1 MLANRITSEVN
12 FFIMVHSVDLAR
24 QRFKKVHQMV
34 GSLEKVKEK
43 DQEAR
48 ETEMAIKNS
57 QKNDPKPTGKGKKK
71 RGLLEQIQGD
81 SVFVNADNAFEE
93 GDDKGASKRKKPKK
107 TPASSSATS
116 GSLNQPSTV
125 SDLLTTKF

>member
-12 FFIMVHSVDLAR
+12 FLIMVHSVDLAR
-24 QRFKKVHQMV
+24 QKFKKVHQMV

-57 QKNDPKPTGKGKKK
+57 QKNDPKPKGKGKKK
-71 RGLLEQIQGD
+71 RGLFEQIQGD
-81 SVFVNADNAFEE
+81 SVFVNAANAME
-93 GDDKGASKRKKPKK
+93 GDDNGASKRKKPKK
-107 TPASSSATS
+107 TPASSTTTS

-125 SDLLTTKF
+125 SELLWTKF

>member
-1 MLANRITSEVN
+1 MIEKRITSEVN
-12 FFIMVHSVDLAR
+12 FLIMVHSVDLAR

-57 QKNDPKPTGKGKKK
+57 QKNDPKPKGKGQRK
-71 RGLLEQIQGD
+71 RGNGELPFFDPILANAANALGGGD
-81 SVFVNADNAFEE
+81 EE
-93 GDDKGASKRKKPKK
+93 PSKRKKSKK
-107 TPASSSATS
+107 TPASSTATS

-125 SDLLTTKF
+125 SELLTTKF

>member
-1 MLANRITSEVN
+1 
-12 FFIMVHSVDLAR
+12 MVHSVDLAR

-48 ETEMAIKNS
+48 EIEMTIKNI
-57 QKNDPKPTGKGKKK
+57 QKNDPKPKSKGKKK
-71 RGLLEQIQGD
+71 RGLFEQD
-81 SVFVNADNAFEE
+81 SVFVNAANAFE
-93 GDDKGASKRKKPKK
+93 GDDEDASKRKKSKK
-107 TPASSSATS
+107 MPASSTATS

-125 SDLLTTKF
+125 SELLTTKF

>member
-1 MLANRITSEVN
+1 MN
-12 FFIMVHSVDLAR
+12 FLIMVHSADLAR

-48 ETEMAIKNS
+48 EIEMAIKNI
-57 QKNDPKPTGKGKKK
+57 QKNDPKPKGKGKKK
-71 RGLLEQIQGD
+71 RGLFEQD
-81 SVFVNADNAFEE
+81 SVFVNAANAFEG
-93 GDDKGASKRKKPKK
+93 GDKEASKRKKPKK
-107 TPASSSATS
+107 TPASSTATS

-125 SDLLTTKF
+125 SELLTI

>member
-1 MLANRITSEVN
+1 
-12 FFIMVHSVDLAR
+12 MVYSAVLAR

-48 ETEMAIKNS
+48 ETEIAIKNS
-57 QKNDPKPTGKGKKK
+57 QKNDSKPKGKGQRK
-71 RGLLEQIQGD
+71 RGNGELPFFDPILANAANALGGGD
-81 SVFVNADNAFEE
+81 EE
-93 GDDKGASKRKKPKK
+93 PSKRKKSKK
-107 TPASSSATS
+107 TPASSTATS

-125 SDLLTTKF
+125 SELLTTKF